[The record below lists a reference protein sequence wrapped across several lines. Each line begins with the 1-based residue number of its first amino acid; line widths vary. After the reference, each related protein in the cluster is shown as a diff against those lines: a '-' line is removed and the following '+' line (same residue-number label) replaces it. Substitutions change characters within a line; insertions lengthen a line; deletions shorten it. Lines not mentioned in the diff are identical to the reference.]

1 MRWLAPV
8 LLASLFVADAAW
20 AQGPGMPDPRQM
32 SGIPRVDPQTEPGSL
47 VARVLRGTFTD
58 PGTGLTVTLE
68 ITGADGK
75 TETRTAVADAQGR
88 ATFDVNGLAGTTAI
102 ASVDF
107 GGELVKSQVL
117 NLDPNVGVRVLL
129 VQGAAKVQTAP
140 GTVEAPTTPDAT
152 GGPRPGAP
160 FPNEGQTK
168 GTIMV
173 GALDLTGNKPFVGV
187 EVRLTVAKPAQPI
200 EIRRV
205 VTDSRGAASFVGLTE
220 LPAGTAYTAEVELNG
235 ELRRSETFTLDG
247 QQHGVAV
254 VLTARGGGSAPAPT
268 LTQRRP
274 LQPPRAVATVPPG
287 MVKATVL
294 GPDDQ
299 PMPDLEVAVV
309 RLDISGTAETVSATS
324 DRQGVA
330 RIGDIRLTDD
340 SLYRVDV
347 NYKGAP
353 FRSRLFQMMERMGV
367 IVEVRVFPTT
377 SDASRVRSGIQ
388 FGIEA
393 VENDLARV
401 VQVHQLVVEGDEAFW
416 PATPLKVSGPP
427 ESTGMVL
434 LEDRVNVDLEHK
446 EGAPFAT
453 LREPLPPG
461 EVADL
466 SIAYLM
472 PHHGTFTQR
481 WTTPFPVATARAL
494 VVPPVKI
501 TKGALSG
508 PIKPPHKEGEQAMEV
523 EMYDLGEL
531 KPGAAFEFEV
541 GGLIT
546 TSRLPRGLG
555 LGLGLAILLGTLLGV
570 MLTPRGSFEQRLR
583 RRQAVLFKALDR
595 AEAAG
600 ATDERARIIGL
611 LDQVF
616 RQLDVVTAAGPKKY
630 ADPGVAWGRAGGK

>member
-8 LLASLFVADAAW
+8 LLASLFVADAAR

-107 GGELVKSQVL
+107 GGELVQSQVL

-205 VTDSRGAASFVGLTE
+205 VTDSRGAASFVGLTD

-254 VLTARGGGSAPAPT
+254 VLTARGGGSAPAPA